1 VKKRL
6 ILISAIALMIG
17 LSACGDKKDES
28 SAAAS
33 PAAAV
38 AAGDAQQLTINASNW
53 KFDQAEYKVKKG
65 QPVTVT
71 LKNAEG
77 VHGVELEKLG
87 VKLEGKNLTK
97 TFTADKAGKY
107 NIVCTIPCG
116 TDHLKMK
123 AVLIVEE

>member
-1 VKKRL
+1 MKKPV

-17 LSACGDKKDES
+17 LSACGAKKEE
-28 SAAAS
+28 SAAAPS
-33 PAAAV
+33 PQTAA
-38 AAGDAQQLTINASNW
+38 AAGDAQQLNISASNW
-53 KFDQAEYKVKKG
+53 KFDQTEYKVKAG

-71 LKNAEG
+71 LKNTEG
-77 VHGVELEKLG
+77 VHGIELEKLG

-97 TFTADKAGKY
+97 TFTPEKPGKY

-123 AVLIVEE
+123 AVLLVE